1 MVSSPSVSRKQG
13 IKQRGGKDGCFCTTF
28 LHKLAFFSSLEPLNP
43 APTAVQSRCGGVVSC
58 KFTPLEGNWTSSLAC
73 TMFLAFSFLFLNPEM
88 ETKGKKKKS
97 VAVLH
102 YYFFPSLDNLTPTL
116 RSKSSCL
123 PVAASPPTIPPSS
136 NLRCEFLPSQRRGK
150 KPSEKW
156 SLLRSFHIVFPV

>member
-13 IKQRGGKDGCFCTTF
+13 IKQRGEKRRLF
-28 LHKLAFFSSLEPLNP
+28 LHN
-43 APTAVQSRCGGVVSC
+43 VSAQTC
-58 KFTPLEGNWTSSLAC
+58 LF
-73 TMFLAFSFLFLNPEM
+73 FLAGASKPRPHRRPITVWRSCFLQIHAFGRKLDFFTRLYNVFSFLFSFFKSRDGDE
-88 ETKGKKKKS
+88 GKKKS

-102 YYFFPSLDNLTPTL
+102 YFFFPSLDNLTPTL

-150 KPSEKW
+150 NHRKNGLCCD
-156 SLLRSFHIVFPV
+156 LLT